1 MKEDN
6 KSTWTA
12 IRVTRETHKAIRMT
26 AAQEGIAMSELI
38 TKMLDTYSAKTC
50 KPKTN

>member
-38 TKMLDTYSAKTC
+38 TKMLSLYSAKTC
-50 KPKTN
+50 KPKKN